1 MHPCSQIC
9 IETSPHRLRCDCTPG
24 NVLSGNGFLC
34 LGETIDID
42 SEVPTTD
49 GILTDDEDMVEGSG
63 SGDGEDGG
71 EGPPDQTADLT
82 CDDWPCENGG
92 TCYIVGDTPMCTCTL
107 GWEGAM
113 CEEALKIR
121 FPRFYGNSYL
131 SMPVP
136 AYKLYQSFFITIS
149 FKPESLNGRLLFA
162 SQEEDG
168 KGDYIA
174 IGLVNGKAVF
184 RFDCGQGAAVITSE
198 NSVSLYK
205 WHTLKIGRDH
215 RKGWLQL
222 DDAQIVRG
230 STPGVYSK
238 VTLRGDLFVGGYNV
252 SAEIRDGL
260 RVKHM
265 FEGFRGCIESI
276 DIANMDLDLRPQPKG
291 SMVGGQNVGECS
303 EGVCKHHVC
312 TNGGSCISRSPDQ
325 AMCLCPLGT
334 HGSVCEDVIEIH
346 TPSFNSSHSSHI
358 AHDTLGKK
366 HLSFL
371 QMEIIF
377 KPKEP
382 SGILIYSGTESRDGD
397 FFSITLDENYIGF
410 KFDCGSGPAVL
421 RSTQPVTLHEWHIVE
436 VSRTAREGML
446 RVDNQPTVTALAPGA
461 FTQTSFDTNLYIG
474 GIDDIDLLSREVAVK
489 NSFSGDIQRVLVND
503 NQLDLIS
510 EAVGGANV
518 GNAHHPCQGQPCLNN
533 GECHPLHENYL
544 CDCRLGFMGD
554 NCEIEIEEDVSE
566 PSFTGR
572 SYLWYAS
579 NEITS
584 RLSGER
590 NIFSFELRATEPNGL
605 VLWAGHSS
613 MTSGS
618 DFIAMGLE
626 DGLLLLRFD
635 LGGGEAVLR
644 SRRPVNDGEWHVVRI
659 DRLGI
664 VGIMEVDN
672 DDAVTNQATGEDFRQ
687 LNVNDGLYLGGMDD
701 IGETTMNLY
710 TTGLTGCLRN
720 FKIDQSLKVFS
731 MEQPD
736 GGRSIRQCS

>member
-1 MHPCSQIC
+1 MITLH
-9 IETSPHRLRCDCTPG
+9 TR
-24 NVLSGNGFLC
+24 
-34 LGETIDID
+34 IDEIKH
-42 SEVPTTD
+42 STKISTTD
-49 GILTDDEDMVEGSG
+49 DLVRQFPDQFDKIGNFPGEYHIVLDPDVQPVVHAPRRCPIHVRDELKQEFDSMEGSG
-63 SGDGEDGG
+63 VIAKVDEPTAWVSSIAISRKAKGKLRVTSMEIVTDIESGDEVS
-71 EGPPDQTADLT
+71 ESSDLFT
-82 CDDWPCENGG
+82 R
-92 TCYIVGDTPMCTCTL
+92 YRSFVGFTS
-107 GWEGAM
+107 
-113 CEEALKIR
+113 LKIR

-131 SMPVP
+131 SMPAP

-205 WHTLKIGRDH
+205 WHTLKIGRDN

-230 STPGVYSK
+230 STP
-238 VTLRGDLFVGGYNV
+238 VTFSSIVLSRWGDPLCWSYNV
-252 SAEIRDGL
+252 SAEMDGL
-260 RVKHM
+260 RAKHM

-382 SGILIYSGTESRDGD
+382 SGILIYSGTESREGD

-544 CDCRLGFMGD
+544 CDCRLGFKGD
-554 NCEIEIEEDVSE
+554 NCEIDIASLAFGFAVS
-566 PSFTGR
+566 
-572 SYLWYAS
+572 
-579 NEITS
+579 
-584 RLSGER
+584 
-590 NIFSFELRATEPNGL
+590 
-605 VLWAGHSS
+605 
-613 MTSGS
+613 
-618 DFIAMGLE
+618 
-626 DGLLLLRFD
+626 
-635 LGGGEAVLR
+635 
-644 SRRPVNDGEWHVVRI
+644 
-659 DRLGI
+659 
-664 VGIMEVDN
+664 
-672 DDAVTNQATGEDFRQ
+672 
-687 LNVNDGLYLGGMDD
+687 
-701 IGETTMNLY
+701 
-710 TTGLTGCLRN
+710 
-720 FKIDQSLKVFS
+720 
-731 MEQPD
+731 
-736 GGRSIRQCS
+736 